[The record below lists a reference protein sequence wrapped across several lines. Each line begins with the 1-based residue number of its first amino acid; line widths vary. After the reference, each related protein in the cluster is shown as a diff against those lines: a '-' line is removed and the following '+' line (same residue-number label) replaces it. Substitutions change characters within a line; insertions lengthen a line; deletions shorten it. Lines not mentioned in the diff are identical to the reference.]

1 MGEAEMYSVM
11 EHIIERGQKSQRE
24 LRRRRLQ
31 VYQRELFICAV
42 ALLIGINI
50 FGLMMMNVFTKESS
64 IFGAE
69 PRYTSIR
76 IENGDS
82 LWSIA
87 DRYAASS
94 PMDTSEYVQELK
106 RMNQLTDDTIHVG
119 HYLTVVYYPE

>member
-11 EHIIERGQKSQRE
+11 EHIIERGQKRQTE

-31 VYQRELFICAV
+31 VYQRELLICATV
-42 ALLIGINI
+42 LLIGINL
-50 FGLMMMNVFTKESS
+50 FGLMMMNVFARESS
-64 IFGAE
+64 LPGRE
-69 PRYTSIR
+69 PHYTSIK

-87 DRYAASS
+87 NRYAASS
-94 PMDTSEYVQELK
+94 PMNTSEYVQELK

-119 HYLTVVYYPE
+119 HYLTVVYYP